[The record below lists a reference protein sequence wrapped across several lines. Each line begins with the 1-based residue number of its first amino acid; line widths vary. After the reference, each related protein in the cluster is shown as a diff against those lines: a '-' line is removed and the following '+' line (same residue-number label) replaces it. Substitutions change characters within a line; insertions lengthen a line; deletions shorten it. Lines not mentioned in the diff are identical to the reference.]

1 MADTPRIWLQAIFSF
16 FLGLM
21 VTAFVGV
28 GVYTFYPPP
37 QEALTLQL
45 QELDR
50 REVAIRD
57 LRPPDQLTVADRAQI
72 QALNEER
79 NGLTDTV
86 REAREEWARI
96 TSIVLIAFATLV
108 MAVSLVGAAQLP
120 VIGNGLL
127 MGGVFTMVYGVGW
140 IISTEDIHSPLRR
153 DDRGAR
159 HHARARLCPFRP
171 WPRGARGR
179 GRGPIRRRVARGLA
193 DLERRVQDLEGRLN
207 HAASALGPG
216 ADR

>member
-1 MADTPRIWLQAIFSF
+1 MADTPRIWLQMIFSF

-57 LRPPDQLTVADRAQI
+57 SRPPDQLTVADRAQI
-72 QALNEER
+72 QAVNEER
-79 NGLTDTV
+79 NRLTDTL
-86 REAREEWARI
+86 REARDGWARI

-127 MGGVFTMVYGVGW
+127 VGGVFTMVYGVGW
-140 IISTEDIHSPLRR
+140 IISTETSI
-153 DDRGAR
+153 AR
-159 HHARARLCPFRP
+159 FAVMTVALAITLALGYVRFV
-171 WPRGARGR
+171 RGR
-179 GRGPIRRRVARGLA
+179 PVHGAAGDRSVAGGEGLA
-193 DLERRVQDLEGRLN
+193 GLERRVQDLEGRLN
-207 HAASALGPG
+207 HAASALGHG